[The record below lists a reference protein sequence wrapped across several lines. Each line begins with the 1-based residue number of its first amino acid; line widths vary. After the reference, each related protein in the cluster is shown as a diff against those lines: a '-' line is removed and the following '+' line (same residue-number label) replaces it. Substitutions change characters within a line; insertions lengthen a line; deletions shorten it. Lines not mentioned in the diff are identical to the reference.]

1 MSQNKEKWMKV
12 AWFID
17 GYESCGYAFNEKL
30 CVELG
35 KNYCYHLCTLE
46 QWDRDDEIDNFSEE
60 DIRKKE
66 EELDTLIKNITYV
79 VCDSNVI
86 SQMILKLQRRK
97 GSNYEYLKGINC
109 HLYDSKDGRIIINN
123 TKDAFAYRDYTK
135 EKFIQTIYEDAKKS

>member
-46 QWDRDDEIDNFSEE
+46 QWGRDDEIDNFSEE

-66 EELDTLIKNITYV
+66 EELNELTKDITYV
-79 VCDSNVI
+79 SCDSSVI
-86 SQMILKLQRRK
+86 SQLILKLQRRK
-97 GSNYEYLKGINC
+97 GFSYEYLKGINC
-109 HLYDSKDGRIIINN
+109 HLYGSNKGSIVINN
-123 TKDAFAYRDYTK
+123 EKDAFVFKDYTK
-135 EKFIQTIYEDAKKS
+135 EKIIQTIYENSKKS